1 MTPESTEFTVPSKA
15 PGTKL
20 TASATNP
27 PLWQDSW
34 LRFIPLIGRSLVC
47 AMNAQRYAT
56 TLEQAADFIA
66 KDLKKSES
74 EWNGKTVGII
84 AAAK

>member
-1 MTPESTEFTVPSKA
+1 MPAKTPEK
-15 PGTKL
+15 KL
-20 TASATNP
+20 MASATNP

-66 KDLKKSES
+66 EDLKKSES
-74 EWNGKTVGII
+74 EWVGKAVGII